1 MQVKPEVAETIR
13 GKKAQYCRYIDTKQ
27 WDKFETL
34 GLPDST
40 FAFFNPDGSPMTVG
54 RTALTF
60 PSPKAFTTN
69 LKKNFADVRT
79 LHLVGVGDL
88 RQIGEEEVY
97 AIWSMQDQ
105 IILKNSL
112 GLFWMRGGGYY
123 HETWLCQDGEWYLKS
138 LRLETTFS
146 RKSLLASVLLFV
158 RNLLG

>member
-1 MQVKPEVAETIR
+1 MRVKPEVAEAIR
-13 GKKAQYCRYIDTKQ
+13 RRKGQYCRYLDTKQ

-54 RTALTF
+54 KTALTF

-69 LKKNFADVRT
+69 LKKTFASVRT

-88 RQIGEEEVY
+88 DQISEEEVY

-105 IILKNSL
+105 IIMKNSL

-123 HETWLCQDGEWYLKS
+123 HETWLQKDGEWYLKS
-138 LRLETTFS
+138 LRLERTFS
-146 RKSLLASVLLFV
+146 RKSVLASVLLFV
-158 RNLLG
+158 QNILG